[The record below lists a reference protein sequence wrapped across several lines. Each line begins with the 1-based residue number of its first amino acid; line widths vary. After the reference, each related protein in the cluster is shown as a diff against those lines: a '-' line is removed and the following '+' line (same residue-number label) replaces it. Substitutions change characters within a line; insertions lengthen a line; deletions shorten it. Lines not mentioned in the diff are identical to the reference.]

1 MNLQRW
7 VIRVTGVVQGV
18 GYRPFVYTLAGRSNI
33 VGSVWNDQ
41 AGVVIDAVGLPAT
54 LRAFKLSL
62 EFNAPPLAVIDS
74 ISHVECSLNKIPENF
89 KIAESVKSMEVSSWV
104 APDYDVC
111 EECLHE
117 MRDSRD
123 RRYRYPFINCT
134 NCGPRYSII
143 RGMPYDRV
151 KTTMCTFTMCC
162 DCEREYLDPTSRRF
176 HAQPIACP
184 ACGPEVEL
192 LDARGSLLHKN
203 EAIAEAQHL
212 LCRGKI
218 VGIKSVGGFH
228 LAVSAKDEVAVRNLR
243 TRKKRDFKPF
253 AVMVRDVETARAW
266 AHVSEQEAVV
276 LTSSAR
282 PIVLLQKKSSS
293 EAQIIAPRN
302 PMIGLM
308 LPSAPLH
315 YLLLEDPAL
324 DAIVMTSANLS
335 GRPICY
341 ENHEA
346 LSLLKGVADC
356 LLVHNRDIQRRV
368 DDSVVRVTRVKD
380 STESL
385 LTFVRRS
392 RGYAPFPVQVALKG
406 KCVIA
411 YGAELKTTIAVS
423 KHQQVFLS
431 QHIGDL
437 KNSLTLVAHEQCA
450 KDLCQLIDVRPAI
463 IACDMHPHF
472 SATRS
477 AMTNTEYPVIYVQH
491 HHAHMASCMAE
502 NNLSG
507 LTLGVIFDGT
517 GYGTDGTIWGGEF
530 LLGDYTCVRRVAS
543 IRPLKLL
550 GGDAAV
556 KEPSRV
562 AVALLCDAFDDLNEI
577 SACNIFQRL
586 GTERLKV
593 YELMYR
599 QKLNDVSCTSIG
611 RLFDGVASLIG
622 VCDTAEYEAQGPIEL
637 EGLLERD
644 HSLAESYRYGLAHSE
659 NGLITIDYRDM
670 IRQIVNDLADG
681 VCRATI
687 SRKFH
692 STIVEALV
700 AVSGELSRL
709 FRVSQ
714 IVLSGGVF
722 MNEFIMVNA
731 YQRLK
736 AIGLNPYFHKK
747 LPPNDAGISYGQI
760 AVAIASVQQ

>member
-7 VIRVTGVVQGV
+7 VIRVTGIVQGV
-18 GYRPFVYTLAGRSNI
+18 GYRPFVYKLAGNSG
-33 VGSVWNDQ
+33 VLGSVWNDQ

-54 LRAFKLSL
+54 LRAFKVSL
-62 EFNAPPLAVIDS
+62 EFSAPPLAVIDS
-74 ISHVECSLNKIPENF
+74 VSYVECTLDDIPERF
-89 KIAESVKSMEVSSWV
+89 EIAESVKSTEVSSWV

-111 EECLHE
+111 EECLQE
-117 MRDSRD
+117 MRDPRD

-143 RGMPYDRV
+143 RSMPYDRI
-151 KTTMCTFTMCC
+151 KTTMCTFTMCR
-162 DCEREYLDPTSRRF
+162 DCEREYLDPASRRF

-184 ACGPEVEL
+184 DCGPEVEL
-192 LDARGSLLHKN
+192 LDASGSLFHKN
-203 EAIAEAQHL
+203 EAIAEARRL
-212 LCRGKI
+212 LGCGKI
-218 VGIKSVGGFH
+218 LGVKSVGGFH
-228 LAVSAKDEVAVRNLR
+228 LAVCANDEVAVKILR
-243 TRKKRDFKPF
+243 QRKKRDSKPF
-253 AVMVRDVETARAW
+253 AVMVRDVETARTW
-266 AHVSEQEAVV
+266 AEVSEQEAAV

-282 PIVLLQKKSSS
+282 PIVLLRKKTGTV
-293 EAQIIAPRN
+293 ADAIAPRN

-324 DAIVMTSANLS
+324 DALVMTSANLS

-346 LSLLKGVADC
+346 LGLLKGVADY

-368 DDSVVRVTRVKD
+368 DDSVVRVTQVKD
-380 STESL
+380 STEPL

-392 RGYAPFPVQVALKG
+392 RGYAPFPVSVALEG
-406 KCVIA
+406 KNVLA

-423 KHQQVFLS
+423 KQQQVFLS

-437 KNSLTLVAHEQCA
+437 KNSLTLAAHEQCA
-450 KDLCQLIDVRPAI
+450 KDLCQLNDVRPAL
-463 IACDMHPHF
+463 IACDMHPLF

-477 AMTNTEYPVIYVQH
+477 AMANTEFPVMQVQH

-502 NNLSG
+502 NNLAG
-507 LTLGVIFDGT
+507 LVLGVIFDGT
-517 GYGTDGTIWGGEF
+517 GYGTDGTIWGAEF
-530 LLGDYTCVRRVAS
+530 LLGDYTGVRRVAT

-556 KEPSRV
+556 KDPSRV
-562 AVALLCDAFDDLNEI
+562 AVALLCDAFDSLDDI
-577 SACNIFQRL
+577 AGCNLFQRL
-586 GTERLKV
+586 GAERLKV
-593 YELMYR
+593 YEVMYR
-599 QKLNDVSCTSIG
+599 RNVNSISCTSMG

-644 HSLAESYRYGLAHSE
+644 HSLACSYSYGLVHSE
-659 NGLITIDYRDM
+659 NGVITIDYREM
-670 IRQIVNDLADG
+670 IRQIVTDFADG
-681 VCRATI
+681 ICRETI

-692 STIVEALV
+692 STVVDMIGTVC
-700 AVSGELSRL
+700 GELSGL
-709 FRVSQ
+709 FQVSQ

-722 MNEFIMVNA
+722 MNEFLMVNA
-731 YQRLK
+731 YQKLK
-736 AIGLNPYFHKK
+736 VLGLNPYLHKK

-760 AVAIASVQQ
+760 AVATASVTP